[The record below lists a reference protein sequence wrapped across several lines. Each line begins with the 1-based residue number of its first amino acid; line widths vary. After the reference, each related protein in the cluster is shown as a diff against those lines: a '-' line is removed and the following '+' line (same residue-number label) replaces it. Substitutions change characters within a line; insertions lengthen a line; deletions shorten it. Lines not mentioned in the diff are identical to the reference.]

1 MVKAFSYL
9 RVSGKGQV
17 QGDGLQ
23 RQRAAIKAYSK
34 TAGYSIVRE
43 FADEGV
49 SGAIET
55 TDRPAFAEI

>member
-9 RVSGKGQV
+9 RVSGEGQV
-17 QGDGLQ
+17 QGDDLQ
-23 RQRAAIKAYSK
+23 RQRTAIKAYAR
-34 TAGYSIVRE
+34 TAGYTIVRE

-55 TDRPAFAEI
+55 ADPAGVH